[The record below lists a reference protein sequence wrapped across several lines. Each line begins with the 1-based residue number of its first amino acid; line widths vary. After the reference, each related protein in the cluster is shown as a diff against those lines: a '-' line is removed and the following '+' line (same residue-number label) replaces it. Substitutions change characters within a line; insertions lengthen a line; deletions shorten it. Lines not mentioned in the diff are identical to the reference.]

1 MAKAPALSSEQARL
15 AALQNI
21 PLFEGLTDAQLQ
33 MFARVAV
40 RRSFPRNKTIVYSG
54 DSSDDQSLFVII
66 RGSVKVLSRDN
77 EGREVILSFIGEGEC
92 IGEMALIDGEP
103 RSADVVAFD
112 NCELLEISREDFTHT
127 LMENPELC
135 LSIMRSLVL
144 RLRRAT
150 WKIESLALMDT
161 YGRVAKLLLELSE
174 EVDGE
179 RQVRRKLTKQDMA
192 KVVGASRE
200 MVTRVMKDLETSG
213 HIRQDDGH
221 IIICKQ

>member
-1 MAKAPALSSEQARL
+1 MAKASALSTEQARL
-15 AALQNI
+15 TALQKI

-40 RRSFPRNKTIVYSG
+40 RRSAPRNKTIVYAG
-54 DSSDDQSLFVII
+54 DSSDAQSLFVIV
-66 RGSVKVLSRDN
+66 RGSVKVLSRDS

-112 NCELLEISREDFTHT
+112 NCELLEISREEFTRT

-135 LSIMRSLVL
+135 LSIMRSLVQ

-161 YGRVAKLLLELSE
+161 YSRVAKLLLELSE

-179 RQVRRKLTKQDMA
+179 RQVRRKITKQDMA

-221 IIICKQ
+221 IVICKQ

>member
-1 MAKAPALSSEQARL
+1 MAKESALSSERSRL
-15 AALQNI
+15 TALQHI

-40 RRSFPRNKTIVYSG
+40 KRSVPRNKTIVYGG
-54 DSSDDQSLFVII
+54 DSSDAQSLFII
-66 RGSVKVLSRDN
+66 VRGSVKVLSRDS

-92 IGEMALIDGEP
+92 IGEMSLIDGEP
-103 RSADVVAFD
+103 RSADVVAFEA
-112 NCELLEISREDFTHT
+112 CELLEISREDFIRT

-135 LSIMRSLVL
+135 FNIMKSLVQ

-150 WKIESLALMDT
+150 RKIESLALMDT

-179 RQVRRKLTKQDMA
+179 RLVRRKISKQDIA

-200 MVTRVMKDLETSG
+200 MVTRVIKDLETSG
-213 HIRQDDGH
+213 HIRQGEGH
-221 IIICKQ
+221 IVICKQ

>member
-1 MAKAPALSSEQARL
+1 MAKASALSSEQARL

-40 RRSFPRNKTIVYSG
+40 RRSVPRNKTIVYGG
-54 DSSDDQSLFVII
+54 DSSDAQTLFVII
-66 RGSVKVLSRDN
+66 RGSVKVLSRDS

-92 IGEMALIDGEP
+92 IGEMSLIDGEP
-103 RSADVVAFD
+103 RSADVVAID

-135 LSIMRSLVL
+135 LNIMKSLVQ

-179 RQVRRKLTKQDMA
+179 RQIRRKITKQDMA